1 MPTVLVTDC
10 WTNKALSVV
19 RSLGLAGLEVHA
31 AAHKRNGAALYSRF
45 VAKRFILP
53 TPEELLGL
61 VRGGRYACVMP
72 LEEET
77 VRLLQADR
85 DIPPGLV
92 ALPPIE
98 SLRIASDKL
107 ATWRLA
113 VEVGVPV
120 PRSAQGVAEAL
131 AELTFPMIVKPLHSS
146 GSRGVVRV
154 TNEAQL
160 IARESEIATRFGPT
174 FIQEALPASG
184 AGLGV
189 GLIADRGHVL
199 NAYAYRRLRE
209 FPVSGGP
216 STLRETVESPEL
228 IRHAEPLMQALD
240 WTGVAMVEF
249 KTDVRDGVA
258 RLLEINPRFWG
269 SLELAAVAGMNF
281 PWMLYKLTKGE
292 PVERVAARA
301 GVRCRW
307 LLPGDLAHFLANP
320 RRFSLDPSFFRFFDA
335 DTHYDDFKAYD
346 VRGSVATVPCAF
358 LSLFDPETWKLGV
371 FRR

>member
-31 AAHKRNGAALYSRF
+31 AAHKRIGAALYSRF
-45 VAKRFILP
+45 VTKRFVVS
-53 TPEELLGL
+53 TPEELLRL
-61 VRGGRYACVMP
+61 VRGGRYDCVMP
-72 LEEET
+72 LEDET
-77 VRLLQADR
+77 IRLLQAAR
-85 DIPPGLV
+85 DLPPGLV
-92 ALPPIE
+92 SLPPVD
-98 SLRIASDKL
+98 SLGIASDKL

-120 PRSAQGVAEAL
+120 PRSAQGVDEAL
-131 AELTFPMIVKPLHSS
+131 AELTFPMIVKPLRSS
-146 GSRGVVRV
+146 GSRGVARV
-154 TNEAQL
+154 TNEAEL
-160 IARESEIATRFGPT
+160 VARASEIGSRFGPT
-174 FIQEALPASG
+174 FIQEALPVPG

-189 GLIADRGHVL
+189 GLIADRGRVL

-216 STLRETVESPEL
+216 STLRETIDAPEL
-228 IRHAEPLMQALD
+228 VGHAERLMEALD

-249 KTDVRDGVA
+249 KADVREGVA

-281 PWMLYKLTKGE
+281 PLMLYQLTRGE
-292 PVERVAARA
+292 PVKRVEARV
-301 GVRCRW
+301 GVRSRW
-307 LLPGDLAHFLANP
+307 LLPGDLAHFVANP
-320 RRFSLDPSFFRFFDA
+320 GRFSLDPSFFRFLDA
-335 DTHYDDFKAYD
+335 ETHYDEFKAYD
-346 VRGSVATVPCAF
+346 IRGSVAAVSCA
-358 LSLFDPETWKLGV
+358 LLGLFDPETWKLGV

>member
-45 VAKRFILP
+45 VGKRFIVS
-53 TPEELLGL
+53 TPEELLRL
-61 VRGGRYACVMP
+61 VRDGGYDCVLP

-77 VRLLQADR
+77 VRLLQDAR
-85 DIPPGLV
+85 DIPTGLA
-92 ALPPIE
+92 ALPTVE
-98 SLRIASDKL
+98 SLAIASDKL

-113 VEVGVPV
+113 VEAGVPV
-120 PRSAQGVAEAL
+120 PRSAQSVAEAL
-131 AELTFPMIVKPLHSS
+131 GELAFPLIVKPLHSS
-146 GSRGVVRV
+146 GSRGVARV
-154 TNEAQL
+154 TNEAEL
-160 IARESEIATRFGPT
+160 TAREREIASRYGPT
-174 FIQEALPASG
+174 LIQEALPASG

-189 GLIADRGHVL
+189 GLIADRGRVL
-199 NAYAYRRLRE
+199 NSYAYRRLRE

-216 STLRETVESPEL
+216 STLRETIEAPEL
-228 IRHAEPLMQALD
+228 IGHAARLMEALD

-281 PWMLYKLTKGE
+281 PWMLYRLTRGEPIE
-292 PVERVAARA
+292 PVEARV
-301 GVRCRW
+301 GVRSRW
-307 LLPGDLAHFLANP
+307 LLPGDLAHFVANP
-320 RRFSLDPSFFRFFDA
+320 RRFSLDPSFFRFFEPN
-335 DTHYDDFKAYD
+335 THYDEFKAYD
-346 VRGSVATVPCAF
+346 VRGSLATVPCAL
-358 LSLFDPETWKLGV
+358 LSVFDPETWRLGV

>member
-31 AAHKRNGAALYSRF
+31 AAHKRTGAALYSRF
-45 VAKRFILP
+45 VAKRIVLSSAD
-53 TPEELLGL
+53 ELLRL
-61 VRGGRYACVMP
+61 AREGGYDCVMP
-72 LEEET
+72 LEEGT
-77 VRLLQADR
+77 IRLLEGA
-85 DIPPGLV
+85 PGLAAHPTAE
-92 ALPPIE
+92 ALDV
-98 SLRIASDKL
+98 ASDKL

-113 VEVGVPV
+113 NEVGVPT
-120 PRSAQGVAEAL
+120 PRSAPTVPEAL
-131 AELTFPMIVKPLHSS
+131 DELAFPLVVKPLRSS

-154 TNEAQL
+154 ADEAEL
-160 IARESEIATRFGPT
+160 VAAERRVASRFGPT
-174 FIQEALPASG
+174 FVQEAMPASG

-189 GLIADRGHVL
+189 GLIADGGRVL

-209 FPVSGGP
+209 FPTSGGP
-216 STLRETVESPEL
+216 STLRETIEAPEL
-228 IRHAEPLMQALD
+228 IRHAEQLMDALD

-249 KTDVRDGVA
+249 KTDERDGVA

-269 SLELAAVAGMNF
+269 SLELAAVAGLNF
-281 PWMLYKLTKGE
+281 PLMLYRLTRGE
-292 PVERVAARA
+292 PVERVEPRI

-307 LLPGDLAHFLANP
+307 LIPGDIAHFIANP
-320 RRFSLDPSFFRFFDA
+320 RRFSLEPSFFRFFDG
-335 DTHYDDFKAYD
+335 DTHYDEFKAYD

>member
-19 RSLGLAGLEVHA
+19 RSLGVAGLEVHA

-45 VAKRFILP
+45 VAKRFILS
-53 TPEELLGL
+53 TPEELLRL
-61 VRGGRYACVMP
+61 VRGGGYGCVMP
-72 LEEET
+72 LEDET
-77 VRLLQADR
+77 VRLLQAA

-92 ALPPIE
+92 AVPPID

-113 VEVGVPV
+113 VAAGVPV

-146 GSRGVVRV
+146 GSRGVARV
-154 TNEAQL
+154 TNEAEL
-160 IARESEIATRFGPT
+160 IARESEIASRFGPT

-189 GLIADRGHVL
+189 GLIADQGRVL

-216 STLRETVESPEL
+216 STLRETIEAPEL
-228 IRHAEPLMQALD
+228 IGHAERLMQALD

-249 KTDVRDGVA
+249 KTDVREGVA

-281 PWMLYKLTKGE
+281 PSMLYQLTRGE
-292 PVERVAARA
+292 PIERVEARV

-307 LLPGDLAHFLANP
+307 LLPGDLAHFIANP

-335 DTHYDDFKAYD
+335 NTHYDEFKAYD

>member
-31 AAHKRNGAALYSRF
+31 AAHKRTGAALYSRF
-45 VAKRFILP
+45 VAKRIVVSG
-53 TPEELLGL
+53 PEDLL
-61 VRGGRYACVMP
+61 RRIRDGRYDCVMP
-72 LEEET
+72 LEEPT
-77 VRLLQADR
+77 ARLLQTAGD
-85 DIPPGLV
+85 V
-92 ALPPIE
+92 AATVAALAPVE
-98 SLRIASDKL
+98 SLDVAADKL

-113 VEVGVPV
+113 DELGVPV
-120 PRSAQGVAEAL
+120 PRSAATVAEAL
-131 AELTFPMIVKPLHSS
+131 EQLTFPMIVKPLRSS

-154 TNEAQL
+154 ANETELVTGERSVA
-160 IARESEIATRFGPT
+160 SRFGAT
-174 FIQEALPASG
+174 FVQEALPAAG

-189 GLIADRGHVL
+189 GLIAERGRVL

-216 STLRETVESPEL
+216 STLRETIEAPEL
-228 IRHAEPLMQALD
+228 IRHSERLMQRLD

-269 SLELAAVAGMNF
+269 SLELAAVAGLNF
-281 PWMLYKLTKGE
+281 PRMLYRLTKGE
-292 PVERVAARA
+292 PVERVDALI

-307 LLPGDLAHFLANP
+307 LIPGDLAHFLANP

-335 DTHYDDFKAYD
+335 DTHYDDFKTYD
-346 VRGSVATVPCAF
+346 LRGSVATVPCAF
-358 LSLFDPETWKLGV
+358 LTLFDAETWKLGV

>member
-1 MPTVLVTDC
+1 MPTVLVTNC

-31 AAHKRNGAALYSRF
+31 AAHKRTGAALYSRF
-45 VAKRFILP
+45 VAKRLIVSDP
-53 TPEELLGL
+53 RELLRL
-61 VRGGRYACVMP
+61 VGDFDYDCVMP

-77 VRLLQADR
+77 VRLLQSTPDL
-85 DIPPGLV
+85 PPGLA
-92 ALPPIE
+92 ALPPGD

-113 VEVGVPV
+113 VETGVPV
-120 PRSAQGVAEAL
+120 PRSAPGVAEAL
-131 AELTFPMIVKPLHSS
+131 AELRFPLIVKPLHSS
-146 GSRGVVRV
+146 GSRGVARV
-154 TNEAQL
+154 ANKAEL
-160 IARESEIATRFGPT
+160 IARERDIASRFGTT

-189 GLIADRGHVL
+189 GLIADRGRVL

-216 STLRETVESPEL
+216 STLRETIEAPEL
-228 IRHAEPLMQALD
+228 IEHAGRLMQALD

-281 PWMLYKLTKGE
+281 PLMLYKLSRGE
-292 PVERVAARA
+292 PVERVEARV

-307 LLPGDLAHFLANP
+307 LLPGDLAHFVAN
-320 RRFSLDPSFFRFFDA
+320 RQRFSLDPSFFRFFDP
-335 DTHYDDFKAYD
+335 DTHYDEFKAYD
-346 VRGSVATVPCAF
+346 VRGSLATVPCAF
-358 LSLFDPETWKLGV
+358 LSLFDPETWRLGV